1 MRFVYFVLLLSGCSD
16 LLRPHGGDLAN
27 VPYDEVD
34 IIVTVTDDAGVSDT
48 ECDSAE
54 ICDTSG

>member
-1 MRFVYFVLLLSGCSD
+1 MRFVYFVLLLFGCSD
-16 LLRPHGGDLAN
+16 LLRPHGGDLAS

-34 IIVTVTDDAGVSDT
+34 VVVTTPDDDGVSDIG
-48 ECDSAE
+48 CDSAE